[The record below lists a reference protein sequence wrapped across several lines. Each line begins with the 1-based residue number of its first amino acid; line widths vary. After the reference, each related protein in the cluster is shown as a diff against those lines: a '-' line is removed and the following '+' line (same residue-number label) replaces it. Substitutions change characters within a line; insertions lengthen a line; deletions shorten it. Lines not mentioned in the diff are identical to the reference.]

1 MDIVTR
7 QQLNMLIN
15 LALADKEFVPKEK
28 KLIFKI
34 AKEKGFARRMVTELI
49 EHTEPVGTFGAL
61 TPEQKFEYLYNAI
74 CLVKVDNKVPE
85 SEMMFCQ
92 DIAIRLG
99 YNKHVVN
106 ILLDIIDGDYNEAE
120 NLEDLKKMV
129 EDYLPA

>member
-28 KLIFKI
+28 RLIFKI
-34 AKEKGFARRMVTELI
+34 AKDKGFARRKVTEMM

-61 TPEQKFEYLYNAI
+61 TPDQKFEYLYNAI
-74 CLVKVDNKVPE
+74 CLVKIDHKIPQ

-99 YNKHVVN
+99 YNIHVVN
-106 ILLDIIDGDYNEAE
+106 ILLDIIDGDYNDAE
-120 NLEDLKKMV
+120 NLEDLKKMA
-129 EDYLPA
+129 EEYLPV

>member
-7 QQLNMLIN
+7 KQLNMLIN
-15 LALADKEFVPKEK
+15 LALADKQFVPKEK

-34 AKEKGFARRMVTELI
+34 AKEKGYARRMVTELM
-49 EHTEPVGTFGAL
+49 EHTEPIGTFGAL

-74 CLVKVDNKVPE
+74 CLVKIDNKVPE

-99 YNKHVVN
+99 YHKQVVN
-106 ILLDIIDGDYNEAE
+106 ILLDIIDVNGCETE
-120 NLEDLKKMV
+120 NKEELKKMA
-129 EDYLPA
+129 EEYLPV

>member
-15 LALADKEFVPKEK
+15 LALADKQFVPKEK
-28 KLIFKI
+28 RLIFKI
-34 AKEKGFARRMVTELI
+34 AKDKGYARRHVTELI
-49 EHTEPVGTFGAL
+49 EHTEPVGSFGAL

-74 CLVKVDNKVPE
+74 SLVKVDNKVPE
-85 SEMMFCQ
+85 REMMFCQ

-129 EDYLPA
+129 EDYLPV